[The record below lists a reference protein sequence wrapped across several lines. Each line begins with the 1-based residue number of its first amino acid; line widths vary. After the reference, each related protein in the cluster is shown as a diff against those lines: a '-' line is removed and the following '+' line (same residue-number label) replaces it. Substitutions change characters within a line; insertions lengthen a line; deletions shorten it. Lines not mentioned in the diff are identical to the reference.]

1 MWFANTWQTPDLTRS
16 QIILHDFTPIP
27 FGLVIAEIQRG
38 RRGLSETFRWNF
50 LRNCEWNWVWYSVI
64 ILRFLRTWPKPS
76 MLLQNLVRQSSCL
89 SLSRPVTPVK
99 LKTWINDLHAG
110 DGERQDENER
120 QRDRGSKA
128 TKVIQDWDLQVQGFC
143 SWCLAAPVTQVPEAF
158 RPPISQVLVRSMKA
172 TCGFCG
178 FTRSDLFLQP
188 ALERRPQILLQ
199 GMYNSLTKSGLEQN
213 DLTCF
218 SRCSFLNCNQARVT
232 STGVPFAKRH
242 IRLHLCLSCQVC
254 TWYLNHFETH
264 WLVPISSGL
273 RHPICS
279 DVVHRIEALRSL
291 QSELGIWNW
300 PAKADPKMHQTHN
313 DKHTTAYDDTIWSS
327 HIMSYLV
334 HLSATRQTWYRE
346 NTGDTV
352 YFS

>member
-1 MWFANTWQTPDLTRS
+1 MICKHVANTGSNTFPNHPTWFYTYSVWAGDSRNSAWPTRS
-16 QIILHDFTPIP
+16 L
-27 FGLVIAEIQRG
+27 
-38 RRGLSETFRWNF
+38 WNF

-199 GMYNSLTKSGLEQN
+199 GMY
-213 DLTCF
+213 
-218 SRCSFLNCNQARVT
+218 
-232 STGVPFAKRH
+232 
-242 IRLHLCLSCQVC
+242 I
-254 TWYLNHFETH
+254 
-264 WLVPISSGL
+264 
-273 RHPICS
+273 
-279 DVVHRIEALRSL
+279 
-291 QSELGIWNW
+291 
-300 PAKADPKMHQTHN
+300 
-313 DKHTTAYDDTIWSS
+313 
-327 HIMSYLV
+327 
-334 HLSATRQTWYRE
+334 
-346 NTGDTV
+346 
-352 YFS
+352 